1 MVIIGVI
8 LLILVA
14 GNNEPPVVLLRSDD
28 LAITAGGTVSLV
40 CASFGIPEPNMTWT
54 MQALDSNNTLTL
66 NDERVNSYIRDVA
79 NKTIVISFLQLCPVS
94 VTDTGVYTC
103 TAHNGVEGPSL
114 GLTSAAI
121 QLTVNVEGKHSCDG
135 QLSP

>member
-1 MVIIGVI
+1 M
-8 LLILVA
+8 LI
-14 GNNEPPVVLLRSDD
+14 
-28 LAITAGGTVSLV
+28 
-40 CASFGIPEPNMTWT
+40 
-54 MQALDSNNTLTL
+54 L
-66 NDERVNSYIRDVA
+66 NDERVNSYSRDVA

-103 TAHNGVEGPSL
+103 TAHNGMDGPSL

-121 QLTVNVEGKHSCDG
+121 QLTVEGKHSCDG